1 MKQFIYLII
10 VSAVFGLGFYA
21 GTEKTLGFI
30 RNDNPQ
36 DAQVSKLP
44 KRNNRLEMA
53 KNAKDDIL
61 AKHDLMPIRKSASP
75 TSLSS
80 SDPESKPLAPP
91 PLPETPEPPSFNG
104 MPEQEKLHDEL
115 IASLKDSGA
124 SEEEI
129 QAISDSLDTILEEVV
144 PVEDTTEPVSE
155 KEMTDEL
162 LTGLREA
169 GMPDEQ
175 INAIAEAMPSDKE
188 ASAEQQDVIQDG
200 QPH

>member
-21 GTEKTLGFI
+21 GTEKTLGVI

-44 KRNNRLEMA
+44 RRNNRLEMA

-80 SDPESKPLAPP
+80 SDPESK
-91 PLPETPEPPSFNG
+91 
-104 MPEQEKLHDEL
+104 
-115 IASLKDSGA
+115 
-124 SEEEI
+124 
-129 QAISDSLDTILEEVV
+129 LEEVV

-188 ASAEQQDVIQDG
+188 ASTEQQDVIQDV